1 MENIKNNISKEKLFD
16 YCNGICTED
25 DINEIEK
32 ALSQSEE
39 LRAEVDNIRIV
50 LALDTDIREYQA
62 IDTDSAFEEVWGKV
76 DKRKHSFRI
85 DSLMRYA
92 AIFSIPLLISTMVF
106 GYLYF
111 SGSEK
116 DSMSY
121 AEVFTS
127 PGTITRYELPDK
139 TVVWLNSDSKLR
151 YPSRFDSAEREVYLE
166 GEAYFEVHAD
176 KKHPFYVNMNNGMRV
191 YAYGTKFNVNTY
203 DEAGRLSE
211 VRMTETTDMLP
222 GKDNSGAFVTTSK
235 SSRKYVYNNDTDYV
249 VMEFVDMLSE
259 VKTIKYS
266 AGTKEELWLENNQDT
281 VMYSF
286 EKYRDKDK
294 LEYRK
299 DVSKHNGTPPEEWRS
314 ETFYDYDKNGNL
326 VKCVEHDL
334 CTGVKTARYFFEGIT
349 YDEAL
354 RRVPESR
361 YKPKIVCK
369 VRADNRDTIITQTVV
384 DGLLDEVLKEYRHNG
399 LKVVVS
405 RTILDKGYLID
416 SIYYKKDRKLR
427 TVIIDSTDAISEFD
441 EKGNPVKEVS
451 KMKHNGLSPRKSL

>member
-92 AIFSIPLLISTMVF
+92 AILSIPLLISTMVF

-116 DSMSY
+116 DSMAY

-203 DEAGRLSE
+203 DEENYIETVLEEGKLNVIAPDN
-211 VRMTETTDMLP
+211 ETTVVLSP
-222 GKDNSGAFVTTSK
+222 NERLLYNKDTRN
-235 SSRKYVYNNDTDYV
+235 
-249 VMEFVDMLSE
+249 M
-259 VKTIKYS
+259 
-266 AGTKEELWLENNQDT
+266 TKEEVYVYEKIAWKDGKLIFRNTTLEDILDRL
-281 VMYSF
+281 
-286 EKYRDKDK
+286 EKAY
-294 LEYRK
+294 
-299 DVSKHNGTPPEEWRS
+299 N
-314 ETFYDYDKNGNL
+314 
-326 VKCVEHDL
+326 VE
-334 CTGVKTARYFFEGIT
+334 IT
-349 YDEAL
+349 L
-354 RRVPESR
+354 
-361 YKPKIVCK
+361 
-369 VRADNRDTIITQTVV
+369 DNKSN
-384 DGLLDEVLKEYRHNG
+384 KEYRYRATFTNE
-399 LKVVVS
+399 S
-405 RTILDKGYLID
+405 ITQIFDYLSKSIRMKWEIEEPIQKDD
-416 SIYYKKDRKLR
+416 SSFTRKRIHVTLY
-427 TVIIDSTDAISEFD
+427 
-441 EKGNPVKEVS
+441 
-451 KMKHNGLSPRKSL
+451 